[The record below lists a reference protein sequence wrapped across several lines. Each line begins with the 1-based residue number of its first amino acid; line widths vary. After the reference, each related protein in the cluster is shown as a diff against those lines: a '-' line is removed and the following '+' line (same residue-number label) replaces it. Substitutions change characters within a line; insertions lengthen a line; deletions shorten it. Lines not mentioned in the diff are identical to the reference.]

1 MDRQMDKDML
11 NQGLQLVQ
19 KAAHILEGISNDP
32 PVTPY
37 EFFAALDSLE
47 ILNKEER
54 AVLMKAAATVEL
66 TLEDV
71 TKVNSTTH

>member
-1 MDRQMDKDML
+1 MDKQKDEDML
-11 NQGLQLVQ
+11 TQGLELVQ

-37 EFFAALDSLE
+37 EFFAALDSLK
-47 ILNKEER
+47 ITNKEER
-54 AVLMKAAATVEL
+54 AILMKAAATVEL
-66 TLEDV
+66 TLKDV

>member
-1 MDRQMDKDML
+1 MDKQKDEDML
-11 NQGLQLVQ
+11 TQGLELVQ

-37 EFFAALDSLE
+37 EFFAALDSLK
-47 ILNKEER
+47 ITNKEER
-54 AVLMKAAATVEL
+54 AILMKAAATVEL